1 VEPVGN
7 VGVRKRFL
15 KPVNFK
21 SVVYFHSFNRGF
33 ADISVFFA
41 LNPPITLKVSMPVK
55 VKTTVQVKI
64 TICPT
69 NGTTYVNATADIMR
83 IVGVVFVSG

>member
-1 VEPVGN
+1 MEPVGN

-21 SVVYFHSFNRGF
+21 SVVYFHSINRGF
-33 ADISVFFA
+33 ADISVSFA
-41 LNPPITLKVSMPVK
+41 LNPPITLKISLPVK

-69 NGTTYVNATADIMR
+69 NGTTYVNETADIMR
-83 IVGVVFVSG
+83 IVGVVFVSS

>member
-7 VGVRKRFL
+7 VGVHKRFL

-41 LNPPITLKVSMPVK
+41 LNPTITLKVSMPVK